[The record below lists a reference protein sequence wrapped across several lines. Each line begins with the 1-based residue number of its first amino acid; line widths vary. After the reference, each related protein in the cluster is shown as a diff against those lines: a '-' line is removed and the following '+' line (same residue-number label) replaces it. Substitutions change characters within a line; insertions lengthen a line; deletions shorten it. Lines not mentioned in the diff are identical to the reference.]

1 MKQVLPIPHSS
12 TRPACRLAG
21 LILAAP
27 LLLTAGC
34 ATIVS
39 GTRQKI
45 DVVTDPPGA
54 TASVGPQTV
63 TTPGV
68 LRLPRRSKEIGIL
81 VEKPGY
87 ATCSVSLKRKQGA
100 LTFLNLLG
108 IPAGAAAGTAIGGA
122 SATGLAVLGAGA
134 VGFTAGA
141 VLVPAAALA
150 VDYGTGAAYR
160 LEPERVEITL
170 EAAEPEASDPE
181 DGIGNPNSPQP
192 PPACVLETPKARPLE
207 ETSQPT
213 SSADAAGLG

>member
-1 MKQVLPIPHSS
+1 MKQALPIPHSS
-12 TRPACRLAG
+12 TRPARRATY

-27 LLLTAGC
+27 LLLAPGC

-45 DVVTDPPGA
+45 DIVTDPPGA
-54 TASVGPQTV
+54 TASVGPQKV

-68 LRLPRRSKEIGIL
+68 LRLPRRAKEIGIL

-87 ATCSVSLKRKQGA
+87 TTCRVSLKHRQGA

-141 VLVPAAALA
+141 VLLPAAAFA

-160 LEPERVEITL
+160 LEPGKVEIAL
-170 EAAEPEASDPE
+170 EATEPEASDPG
-181 DGIGNPNSPQP
+181 DAKGTPNSLQP
-192 PPACVLETPKARPLE
+192 PPPCVLETPKAFPQPE
-207 ETSQPT
+207 KPQPT
-213 SSADAAGLG
+213 NTADAAGLG